1 MIETPHAYVLQRDNL
16 RCVGPD
22 SKEFLQGQLSQDIE
36 SLTDFSSAWSF
47 LLNPNG
53 KLCAWL
59 RVRRISNEEYI
70 LDMEQGFG
78 RLALDRL
85 NRFKIRVKCDIET
98 TQSEI
103 IRILGEGANAIKENF
118 VDSGS
123 VADLEWS
130 SLEGF
135 DLIGP
140 TATPPE
146 GCTTGTGDQ
155 YDYVRITHA
164 VPKMGSELTEGI
176 IPAETN
182 LVSKGVSFTK
192 GCYTGQE
199 LVARLDSRGNNVAKH
214 LRRLSSSDVFPR
226 GSDITIEG
234 KKVGSVTS
242 AISSGSGTVGLG
254 YVARSMEIPGTALID
269 GSSVQVTSASH

>member
-1 MIETPHAYVLQRDNL
+1 
-16 RCVGPD
+16 
-22 SKEFLQGQLSQDIE
+22 
-36 SLTDFSSAWSF
+36 
-47 LLNPNG
+47 
-53 KLCAWL
+53 
-59 RVRRISNEEYI
+59 
-70 LDMEQGFG
+70 MEQGFG

-103 IRILGEGANAIKENF
+103 IRILGEGANGIKESF

-140 TATPPE
+140 SATPPD
-146 GCTTGTGDQ
+146 GCMIGTDDQ

-192 GCYTGQE
+192 GCYAGQE

-214 LRRLSSSDVFPR
+214 LRRLSSSNVFPE

-234 KKVGSVTS
+234 KKVGFVTS
-242 AISSGSGTVGLG
+242 ASSSASETIGLG
-254 YVARSMEIPGTALID
+254 YVARSVEIPGSAVI
-269 GSSVQVTSASH
+269 GGVPIQVTSASH